1 MACWWRVCYKG
12 SNKLSDVQ
20 SAERLLECPTPSIN
34 FKAQMGIC
42 DWMRRKKRPGMG
54 VSLGVMID
62 EYLGA
67 TLIGGIAK
75 KEAWWWLWMKKK
87 RRKGCSGLL
96 RICFNRYYLYHIIIC
111 SCHSCTI
118 RSSQS
123 IVQSVLSRVTL
134 LLHCLPPSLFY
145 SLESTLCCIAI
156 IVLVHYNLCYL
167 NLLTPNSDWL
177 PISSYISTLESNE

>member
-1 MACWWRVCYKG
+1 MWLNEG
-12 SNKLSDVQ
+12 
-20 SAERLLECPTPSIN
+20 
-34 FKAQMGIC
+34 
-42 DWMRRKKRPGMG
+42 KKRPGMG
-54 VSLGVMID
+54 VSFGVMID

-118 RSSQS
+118 GSSQS

-134 LLHCLPPSLFY
+134 LLHCLPPSLPVLFSGVHSVLHSNY
-145 SLESTLCCIAI
+145 S
-156 IVLVHYNLCYL
+156 VGHYNLCYL

>member
-1 MACWWRVCYKG
+1 MSDVKSIYCIAWMVCWWRVCYKG

-54 VSLGVMID
+54 VSFGVMID

-75 KEAWWWLWMKKK
+75 KEAWRWLWMKKK

-111 SCHSCTI
+111 SCCHSCTI

-134 LLHCLPPSLFY
+134 LLHCLPPSLPVLFSGVHFVLHSNY
-145 SLESTLCCIAI
+145 SVGSL
-156 IVLVHYNLCYL
+156 
-167 NLLTPNSDWL
+167 
-177 PISSYISTLESNE
+177 

>member
-1 MACWWRVCYKG
+1 MWKVYTVLLEWFAGGEFVTKVVTNSAMCRV
-12 SNKLSDVQ
+12 LSDC
-20 SAERLLECPTPSIN
+20 SNALLQALILKPRWGFVTEW
-34 FKAQMGIC
+34 GE
-42 DWMRRKKRPGMG
+42 KKRPGMG
-54 VSLGVMID
+54 VSFGVMID

-87 RRKGCSGLL
+87 RRKGYSGLL

-111 SCHSCTI
+111 SCCHSCTI

-134 LLHCLPPSLFY
+134 LLHCLPPSLPVLFSGVHSVLHSNY
-145 SLESTLCCIAI
+145 SVGSL
-156 IVLVHYNLCYL
+156 
-167 NLLTPNSDWL
+167 
-177 PISSYISTLESNE
+177 